1 METFLMGYFQN
12 YNLSLLILISISLFF
27 GASMKLAD
35 VFDEHGVKEYF
46 YGAKILSGFVWGYLG
61 ALLIWYDLYV
71 GSAILAMIL
80 AYIVRMRIDY
90 RNHAIGATLVILAF
104 LLFRNLDIIS
114 FFFFFG
120 FFLIFGF
127 MKDYFQYYSK
137 KKKDLLNKNIIYNT
151 IIWFYP
157 ISSFIY
163 SLIYS
168 RWSVFIS
175 LVSFNLAYALVKIY
189 YQKRV

>member
-1 METFLMGYFQN
+1 MEIFLVDRLQSSS
-12 YNLSLLILISISLFF
+12 LSLLVLIIVSLFF

-46 YGAKILSGFVWGYLG
+46 YGAKILSGFIWGYLG
-61 ALLIWYDLYV
+61 AFLIWYDLYV

-80 AYIVRMRIDY
+80 AYILRMRIDY
-90 RNHAIGATLVILAF
+90 RNHAIGATFVILAF
-104 LLFRNLDIIS
+104 LLFSKIDLPS

-120 FFLIFGF
+120 FFTIFGLL
-127 MKDYFQYYSK
+127 KDYFQYYSK
-137 KKKDLLNKNIIYNT
+137 MKKKLLKKSILYNS

-157 ISSFIY
+157 VSSFIY
-163 SLIYS
+163 GIIYD
-168 RWSVFIS
+168 RWYVFIS
-175 LVSFNLAYALVKIY
+175 LVSFNLSYALVKMY

>member
-1 METFLMGYFQN
+1 MGYFQN